1 MCASRQHSPE
11 SASTF
16 TRGIAEQ
23 ETATEVATVVVVDD
37 EPQIASLA
45 GAYLKRLDTD
55 VEVVVET
62 DPRDALAYFEAGGV
76 DCMVSDYDMP
86 VMDGL
91 ELLGA
96 VRECDATTPFVLFT
110 ASNDPTVAGRAR
122 DRNGEYL
129 RKEGDAGGFDRLTER
144 VETLLVGDEN

>member
-16 TRGIAEQ
+16 TRGIAEP
-23 ETATEVATVVVVDD
+23 EAGTEIATVMVVDD

-45 GAYLKRLDTD
+45 GAYLKRLDAD

-62 DPRDALAYFEAGGV
+62 DPRDALARFEGGAV
-76 DCMVSDYDMP
+76 DCVVSDYDMP

-91 ELLGA
+91 ELLAA
-96 VRECDATTPFVLFT
+96 VREVDAATPFVLFT
-110 ASNDPTVAGRAR
+110 ASEDTAVAERAR
-122 DRNGEYL
+122 DHGAEYL
-129 RKEGDAGGFDRLTER
+129 RKEGDAGGFDRLAAR
-144 VETLLVGDEN
+144 VETVLGGDGD